1 LILSTRYQ
9 QTLSKYNKRKIWGR
23 TLEVGDLVLRMV
35 QSTKDKHRLT
45 PPWEG
50 PYTIVEVVR
59 PGTYRLKDSN
69 GNILTNTWSI
79 EQLCHF
85 FP

>member
-1 LILSTRYQ
+1 MIRV
-9 QTLSKYNKRKIWGR
+9 IW
-23 TLEVGDLVLRMV
+23 LRRAL
-35 QSTKDKHRLT
+35 STKDKHKLT

-69 GNILTNTWSI
+69 GNILTNT
-79 EQLCHF
+79 
-85 FP
+85 